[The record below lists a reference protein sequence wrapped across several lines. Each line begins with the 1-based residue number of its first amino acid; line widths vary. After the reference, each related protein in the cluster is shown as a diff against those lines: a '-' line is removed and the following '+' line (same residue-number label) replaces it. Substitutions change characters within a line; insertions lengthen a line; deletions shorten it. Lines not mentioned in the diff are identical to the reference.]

1 MNPGGP
7 LPDGW
12 AWTTLGEACVINP
25 RRPRGLDLAPD
36 EPVTFIPMN
45 AVDDEHAMVA
55 RPQTRPYG
63 EVSRGYTYME
73 EGDVIFAKITP
84 CMQNG
89 KHAIVR
95 ETISGI
101 AFGSTE
107 FHVLRATDA
116 VHPIWIHRFL
126 LQPHFLKEAEHN
138 FTGTAGQQRVPKEF
152 LINKSIPLPP
162 LAEQHRIVAAL
173 ETQLAAAERARHA
186 ALSQLNA
193 LEAMPAA
200 LLRKV
205 FDATPSRSRSR
216 WRRVALG
223 EIANYVNG
231 RAFKPS
237 DWETVGDRIV
247 RIQNLTNPQAVFHRY
262 SKVVM
267 DKHRINDGDLLVAW
281 SASLGVHIWNRG
293 PAILNQHIFKV
304 EEHKDRVDKTYLY
317 HVLRSVM
324 ASLKAQAHGATMQH
338 VTKPRFESTT
348 IPLPPLDEQR
358 RIVARLKREMAA
370 TERARTAARERLAL
384 AEALAGAILR
394 RAFAPGA
401 PHDRD

>member
-1 MNPGGP
+1 MNPGDP

-12 AWTTLGEACVINP
+12 RWTTLGEACVINP

-173 ETQLAAAERARHA
+173 ETRLAAAERARRA

-205 FDATPSRSRSR
+205 FERDAT
-216 WRRVALG
+216 
-223 EIANYVNG
+223 I
-231 RAFKPS
+231 
-237 DWETVGDRIV
+237 
-247 RIQNLTNPQAVFHRY
+247 
-262 SKVVM
+262 
-267 DKHRINDGDLLVAW
+267 
-281 SASLGVHIWNRG
+281 
-293 PAILNQHIFKV
+293 
-304 EEHKDRVDKTYLY
+304 
-317 HVLRSVM
+317 
-324 ASLKAQAHGATMQH
+324 
-338 VTKPRFESTT
+338 
-348 IPLPPLDEQR
+348 
-358 RIVARLKREMAA
+358 
-370 TERARTAARERLAL
+370 
-384 AEALAGAILR
+384 
-394 RAFAPGA
+394 
-401 PHDRD
+401 